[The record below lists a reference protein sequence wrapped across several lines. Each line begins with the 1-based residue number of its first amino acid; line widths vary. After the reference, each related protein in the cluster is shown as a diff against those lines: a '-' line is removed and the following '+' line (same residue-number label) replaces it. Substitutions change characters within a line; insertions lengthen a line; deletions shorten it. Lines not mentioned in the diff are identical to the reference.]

1 MKDLKTLLEGILG
14 DIDDT
19 LGASDNNIECADIS
33 KVVNPSHFD
42 LKTTT
47 IKRTVSDRKNY
58 VYTYNWYCP
67 KLLKKAFPTGR
78 FEYIIIK
85 FEFTTPVY
93 DKPQFSGDNTG
104 VDFSITL
111 SGSDLKNK
119 RKQTSKL
126 LMSTAFGY
134 NSSAVIDYIFKSTW
148 LSVQKYLQN
157 PEIAS
162 SLIYT
167 MFTRKDFEQYGIA
180 LIDSYV
186 KNVIRK

>member
-14 DIDDT
+14 NIDDT
-19 LGASDNNIECADIS
+19 LGASDDNIECAEIS
-33 KVVNPSHFD
+33 KVVYPSHFD

-67 KLLKKAFPTGR
+67 KLLKKAFPTGK
-78 FEYIIIK
+78 FEYIIITFK
-85 FEFTTPVY
+85 FITSVY
-93 DKPQFSGDNTG
+93 DKPQYSGDNTG

-119 RKQTSKL
+119 KRQTSKL

-134 NSSAVIDYIFKSTW
+134 NSSAVIDYTFKTTW
-148 LSVQKYLQN
+148 QSVQKYLQN

-162 SLIYT
+162 SLIYA
-167 MFTRKDFEQYGIA
+167 MFARKDFDNYGIA

-186 KNVIRK
+186 KNVFKK

>member
-1 MKDLKTLLEGILG
+1 MKDLKTILEGILG
-14 DIDDT
+14 NIDDT

-33 KVVNPSHFD
+33 KVVYPSHFY

-47 IKRTVSDRKNY
+47 SKRTVSDRKNY

-78 FEYIIIK
+78 FEYIIIT
-85 FEFTTPVY
+85 FEFTTQVY
-93 DKPQFSGDNTG
+93 AGWSGDNTG

-134 NSSAVIDYIFKSTW
+134 NSSATIDYIFKTTW
-148 LSVQKYLQN
+148 QSVQKYLQN
-157 PEIAS
+157 PEIAP
-162 SLIYT
+162 SLIYA
-167 MFTRKDFEQYGIA
+167 MFARKDFDHYGIA
-180 LIDSYV
+180 SIDSYV
-186 KNVIRK
+186 KNVFRK

>member
-14 DIDDT
+14 NIDDT
-19 LGASDNNIECADIS
+19 LGASDDNIECAEIS

-47 IKRTVSDRKNY
+47 IKRTINDRKNY

-78 FEYIIIK
+78 FEYIIIT

-93 DKPQFSGDNTG
+93 DKPQFSEDNTG

-119 RKQTSKL
+119 KKQTSKL

-134 NSSAVIDYIFKSTW
+134 NSSAVIDYIFKTAW
-148 LSVQKYLQN
+148 QSVQKYLQN

-162 SLIYT
+162 LLIYA
-167 MFTRKDFEQYGIA
+167 MFARKDFDHYGLA

-186 KNVIRK
+186 KNVFKK

>member
-14 DIDDT
+14 NIDDT

-33 KVVNPSHFD
+33 KVVYPSHFD

-78 FEYIIIK
+78 FEYIIIT
-85 FEFTTPVY
+85 FEFTTQVY
-93 DKPQFSGDNTG
+93 AGWSGDNTG

-134 NSSAVIDYIFKSTW
+134 NSSATIDYIFKTTW
-148 LSVQKYLQN
+148 QSVQKYLQN
-157 PEIAS
+157 PEIAP
-162 SLIYT
+162 SLIYA
-167 MFTRKDFEQYGIA
+167 MFARKDFDHYGIT
-180 LIDSYV
+180 LIDSYIKDV
-186 KNVIRK
+186 FRK

>member
-1 MKDLKTLLEGILG
+1 MKALKTLLEGILG
-14 DIDDT
+14 NIDDT
-19 LGASDNNIECADIS
+19 LGASDDNIECADIS
-33 KVVNPSHFD
+33 KVINPSHFD

-47 IKRTVSDRKNY
+47 IKRTVSDRENY

-78 FEYIIIK
+78 FKYVIIK

-93 DKPQFSGDNTG
+93 DKPQYSGDNIG
-104 VDFSITL
+104 VDFSMTL

-134 NSSAVIDYIFKSTW
+134 NSSAVIDYTFKTTW
-148 LSVQKYLQN
+148 QSVQKYLQN

-162 SLIYT
+162 SLIYA
-167 MFTRKDFEQYGIA
+167 MFARKDFDNYGLA

-186 KNVIRK
+186 KNVFKK

>member
-19 LGASDNNIECADIS
+19 LSASDNNIECAEIS
-33 KVVNPSHFD
+33 KVVNQSHFD

-47 IKRTVSDRKNY
+47 SKRTVSDRKYY
-58 VYTYNWYCP
+58 VYTYNWHCP
-67 KLLKKAFPTGR
+67 KLLKKVFPTGK

-85 FEFTTPVY
+85 FEFTTQIY
-93 DKPQFSGDNTG
+93 DKFVGDNTG

-119 RKQTSKL
+119 KKQTSKF

-134 NSSAVIDYIFKSTW
+134 NSSATIDYIFKTAW
-148 LSVQKYLQN
+148 QSVQKYLQD
-157 PEIAS
+157 PEVAS
-162 SLIYT
+162 SLIYATVSYTHLTLPT
-167 MFTRKDFEQYGIA
+167 MA
-180 LIDSYV
+180 V
-186 KNVIRK
+186 V

>member
-14 DIDDT
+14 NIDDT

-33 KVVNPSHFD
+33 KVVYSSHFD

-47 IKRTVSDRKNY
+47 SKRTVSDRKNY

-85 FEFTTPVY
+85 FKFTTPFC
-93 DKPQFSGDNTG
+93 DKSHYFKDNTG
-104 VDFSITL
+104 VDFSMTL

-134 NSSAVIDYIFKSTW
+134 NSSATIDYIFKTTW
-148 LSVQKYLQN
+148 QSVQKYLQN
-157 PEIAS
+157 PEIAP
-162 SLIYT
+162 SLIYA
-167 MFTRKDFEQYGIA
+167 MFARKDFDHYGIT

-186 KNVIRK
+186 KDVFRK

>member
-1 MKDLKTLLEGILG
+1 MKDLKTILEGILSN
-14 DIDDT
+14 IDNT

-47 IKRTVSDRKNY
+47 SRRTVSDRKNY
-58 VYTYNWYCP
+58 IYTYNWYCP

-78 FEYIIIK
+78 FEYIIIT
-85 FEFTTPVY
+85 FEFSTPVY
-93 DKPQFSGDNTG
+93 DKSYYSGDNTG
-104 VDFSITL
+104 VDFSMTL
-111 SGSDLKNK
+111 SGGDLKNT

-134 NSSAVIDYIFKSTW
+134 NSSATIDYIFKTIW
-148 LSVQKYLQN
+148 QSVHKYLQN

-162 SLIYT
+162 SLIYAI
-167 MFTRKDFEQYGIA
+167 FARKDFDNYGITS
-180 LIDSYV
+180 IDSYV
-186 KNVIRK
+186 KKCV

>member
-1 MKDLKTLLEGILG
+1 MKDLKTILEGILG
-14 DIDDT
+14 NIDAT

-47 IKRTVSDRKNY
+47 SRRTAGDRKNY

-78 FEYIIIK
+78 FEYIIIT
-85 FEFTTPVY
+85 FEFSEQVY
-93 DKPQFSGDNTG
+93 DKSYYSGDNTG

-134 NSSAVIDYIFKSTW
+134 NSSATIDYTFKSTW
-148 LSVQKYLQN
+148 QSIQKYLQN

-162 SLIYT
+162 SLI
-167 MFTRKDFEQYGIA
+167 FAIFAKKDFKHYG
-180 LIDSYV
+180 LHGIDSYV

>member
-1 MKDLKTLLEGILG
+1 MKDLKTILEGILG
-14 DIDDT
+14 DIDNT

-47 IKRTVSDRKNY
+47 SRRTVSDRKNY

-85 FEFTTPVY
+85 FEFTTQVY
-93 DKPQFSGDNTG
+93 DKAYYSGDNTG

-134 NSSAVIDYIFKSTW
+134 NSAATIDYIFKTTW

-157 PEIAS
+157 PEIVS
-162 SLIYT
+162 SLIYA
-167 MFTRKDFEQYGIA
+167 MFARKDFDNYGLA

-186 KNVIRK
+186 KNVLGK

>member
-1 MKDLKTLLEGILG
+1 MKNLKTILEGILG
-14 DIDDT
+14 NIDAT

-47 IKRTVSDRKNY
+47 SRRTAGDRKNY

-85 FEFTTPVY
+85 FKFSEQVY
-93 DKPQFSGDNTG
+93 DKSYYSGDNTG

-134 NSSAVIDYIFKSTW
+134 NSSATIDYTFKSTW
-148 LSVQKYLQN
+148 QSIQKYLQN
-157 PEIAS
+157 PEIAP
-162 SLIYT
+162 SLI
-167 MFTRKDFEQYGIA
+167 FAIFAKKDFEHYG
-180 LIDSYV
+180 LHGIDSYV

>member
-14 DIDDT
+14 NIDDT

-33 KVVNPSHFD
+33 KVVNPSNFD

-47 IKRTVSDRKNY
+47 IKRTISDRKKY
-58 VYTYNWYCP
+58 VYTYNWYCL

-85 FEFTTPVY
+85 FKFTTPVY

-134 NSSAVIDYIFKSTW
+134 NSSVIIDYIFKTTW
-148 LSVQKYLQN
+148 LSVQKHLQN

-162 SLIYT
+162 SLIYA
-167 MFTRKDFEQYGIA
+167 MFARKDFNHYRLA

-186 KNVIRK
+186 KDVFRK

>member
-14 DIDDT
+14 NIDDT
-19 LGASDNNIECADIS
+19 LGASDNNIECAEIS
-33 KVVNPSHFD
+33 KVVYPSHFD

-47 IKRTVSDRKNY
+47 SKRTVSELKNY
-58 VYTYNWYCP
+58 IYTYNWYCP
-67 KLLKKAFPTGR
+67 KLLKKAFPNGR
-78 FEYIIIK
+78 FEYVIIK
-85 FEFTTPVY
+85 FEFTTQVY
-93 DKPQFSGDNTG
+93 DKLQYPGDNTG

-134 NSSAVIDYIFKSTW
+134 NAAATIDYIFKTTW
-148 LSVQKYLQN
+148 QSVQKYLQN

-167 MFTRKDFEQYGIA
+167 MFTRKDFEHYGLA

>member
-1 MKDLKTLLEGILG
+1 MKALKTLLEGILG
-14 DIDDT
+14 NIDDT
-19 LGASDNNIECADIS
+19 LGASDNNIECAEIS

-47 IKRTVSDRKNY
+47 SRRTVSDRKNY
-58 VYTYNWYCP
+58 IYTYNWYCP

-78 FEYIIIK
+78 FEYINIT

-93 DKPQFSGDNTG
+93 DKPQFSEDNTG

-119 RKQTSKL
+119 KKQTSKL

-134 NSSAVIDYIFKSTW
+134 NSSAVIDYIFKTAW
-148 LSVQKYLQN
+148 QSVQKYLQN

-162 SLIYT
+162 SLIYA
-167 MFTRKDFEQYGIA
+167 MFARKDFDNYGIA

-186 KNVIRK
+186 KNVLKK

>member
-1 MKDLKTLLEGILG
+1 MKNLKTILEGILG
-14 DIDDT
+14 NIDDT
-19 LGASDNNIECADIS
+19 LGVSDNNIECADIS
-33 KVVNPSHFD
+33 KVVNQSYFD

-47 IKRTVSDRKNY
+47 IKRTVSNCKKY

-85 FEFTTPVY
+85 FEFTTQVY
-93 DKPQFSGDNTG
+93 DKAYYSGDNTG
-104 VDFSITL
+104 VDFSMTL

-134 NSSAVIDYIFKSTW
+134 NSSATIDYVFKTIW
-148 LSVQKYLQN
+148 QSVQKYLQN
-157 PEIAS
+157 PEIAP
-162 SLIYT
+162 SLIYA
-167 MFTRKDFEQYGIA
+167 MFARKDFDHYGIT

-186 KNVIRK
+186 KDVFRK